1 VPRSEHNVSRANI
14 SNAALKVLYRLRDG
28 GYEAYLVGGSVRDLL
43 LGGRP
48 KDFDIA
54 TDATPEQVHGL
65 FNNSRLIGR
74 RFRLVHVRFGREIIE
89 VATFRAPAGHEDDD
103 HQVAE
108 GSGRVLRDNVWG
120 TLQDDALRRDFT
132 INSLYYGIG
141 DFAILD
147 YAGGV
152 ADIKARQ
159 LRLIGD
165 PEQRYREDPVRML
178 RAARFAAKLD
188 FDIEAGT
195 AAPIEKLASLLD
207 NIPPARLFD
216 EFGKMFQSGHALA
229 SWQQL
234 QKYDLTRHLFPLT
247 HMWLNN
253 DPDGSRLRFIEQ
265 ALRNTDERV
274 AAEKPITPMFLFAI
288 FLWGPVS
295 GRARQLMEE
304 EQMSE
309 VQALVVAGSE
319 LMAMQCQRIAVPKR
333 FSLPMREIMQ
343 LQPRFAR
350 RTGKRVK
357 TFLGHRR
364 FRAAYDL
371 YALRTLLGEVSE
383 EELAWWTDAQLGVDV
398 GQDGR
403 RDDAQSDRGRKRAKK
418 TGKKRPRKRSKKK

>member
-43 LGGRP
+43 LGGHP

-89 VATFRAPAGHEDDD
+89 VATFRAPAGNEDDD

-120 TLQDDALRRDFT
+120 SLEDDALRRDFT

-188 FDIEAGT
+188 FDIEAST
-195 AAPIEKLASLLD
+195 AAPIEGLAGLLD
-207 NIPPARLFD
+207 NIPAARLFD
-216 EFGKMFQSGHALA
+216 EFGKLFQSGHAYA
-229 SWQQL
+229 SWRQL

-253 DPDGSRLRFIEQ
+253 DPEGSRLRFIEQ
-265 ALRNTDERV
+265 ALQNTDERV

-295 GRARQLMEE
+295 GRARQLMDE

-309 VQALVVAGSE
+309 VQSLVVAGSE

-350 RTGKRVK
+350 RTGKRVQ

-383 EELAWWTDAQLGVDV
+383 EELAWWTEAQRGVDV

-403 RDDAQSDRGRKRAKK
+403 RDDGGPGRGKKRAKK